1 MSHLSKLLLLAI
13 PLCVAACQDI
23 DPYRREYMWQPE
35 GIANGNLA
43 AQVVEP
49 MDLVRG
55 RGSDTTDGGWAAAAV
70 IKRDSA
76 GPGGGPALSGG
87 DFSPGGGGSSSGGGG
102 GGSSSGGG
110 Q

>member
-1 MSHLSKLLLLAI
+1 MSRIVTASLLLAMPFI
-13 PLCVAACQDI
+13 LTGCADI
-23 DPYRREYMWQPE
+23 DPYKREYMWQPE

-43 AQVVEP
+43 LQVANP

-55 RGSDTTDGGWAAAAV
+55 RGSDTADGGWAAAAIV
-70 IKRDSA
+70 RRDSQ
-76 GPGGGPALSGG
+76 GPGGGPSLSGA
-87 DFSPGGGGSSSGGGG
+87 DFTPGASSGG